1 MEAETTLSGFISNE
15 MHRAARASQTTQPAD
30 WSILHAGMSAGEPDY
45 RRFSAPETANLP
57 ADALAELYALQQS
70 VANAT
75 RQFQTL
81 LSRRQTLE
89 AEASLQVPDS
99 RVVSEAIAPARP
111 GFPHLPLVAAL
122 AGIMACGIGVGA
134 AFLRENYVGGFTT
147 IRQVAAVA
155 RRRVGT
161 VLPREAMPR
170 GCRSLADAL
179 VSAPFSGFCESVRRL
194 RATVDTA
201 LAGGNRPR
209 RATQAPGAVIMVTS
223 ALAGEGKT
231 TVALS
236 LARAY
241 ALSGRSVIL
250 LDCDMRKPALHSH
263 LGVTDSTGLVD
274 VLTGKVT
281 DSDLSRILVDDPR
294 SDVTSIV
301 GSRRAGLPTD
311 QLFATR
317 SFSQIIESARAS
329 FDYVVI
335 DAPPIEPV
343 VDGMYL
349 ARHADAIVFVVRWAT
364 TPQRAVLHSL
374 DQLTVTGRPSAVVS
388 VALNRQEGGSR
399 AYGKGYPGTE

>member
-1 MEAETTLSGFISNE
+1 
-15 MHRAARASQTTQPAD
+15 
-30 WSILHAGMSAGEPDY
+30 
-45 RRFSAPETANLP
+45 
-57 ADALAELYALQQS
+57 
-70 VANAT
+70 
-75 RQFQTL
+75 
-81 LSRRQTLE
+81 
-89 AEASLQVPDS
+89 
-99 RVVSEAIAPARP
+99 
-111 GFPHLPLVAAL
+111 
-122 AGIMACGIGVGA
+122 
-134 AFLRENYVGGFTT
+134 
-147 IRQVAAVA
+147 
-155 RRRVGT
+155 
-161 VLPREAMPR
+161 
-170 GCRSLADAL
+170 
-179 VSAPFSGFCESVRRL
+179 

-274 VLTGKVT
+274 VLTVKVT

-294 SDVTSIV
+294 SDVTSIG

-317 SFSQIIESARAS
+317 SFGQIIESARAS

-349 ARHADAIVFVVRWAT
+349 ARHADA
-364 TPQRAVLHSL
+364 
-374 DQLTVTGRPSAVVS
+374 
-388 VALNRQEGGSR
+388 
-399 AYGKGYPGTE
+399 